1 MKHQH
6 IRRLALL
13 MALIVLASF
22 GCGREAGTD
31 ATPIPKP
38 SVSPTIAG
46 PQKTPAYYNPTPT
59 PEPTPWPGYNP
70 WYDDPHAV
78 AGMEYHWIDPPVA
91 GQVSSKV
98 ELMIPLLASITGLRH
113 SLDFRYKV
121 SEKNQHDLKDNYYV
135 WTVMCAVASYWSFT
149 HPDIRMEEDVPGLSE
164 KEIVPKAAARD
175 ILYTCFSEFG
185 NDTPLPEQ
193 PKDWDVLYLNI
204 EETEN
209 EYIFTGIDESMS
221 GVYMIVNCGGP
232 YDDGEV
238 KVTVNRLADGGYY
251 EVLCSLEF
259 TLVEDKAENALRL
272 PYRIKSIE
280 RLDTK
285 PVGSDNCP

>member
-1 MKHQH
+1 
-6 IRRLALL
+6 
-13 MALIVLASF
+13 
-22 GCGREAGTD
+22 
-31 ATPIPKP
+31 
-38 SVSPTIAG
+38 
-46 PQKTPAYYNPTPT
+46 
-59 PEPTPWPGYNP
+59 
-70 WYDDPHAV
+70 
-78 AGMEYHWIDPPVA
+78 MEYHWIDPPVA
-91 GQVSSKV
+91 GQVSGKV
-98 ELMIPLLASITGLRH
+98 KLMVPLLASITGLRH

-238 KVTVNRLADGGYY
+238 KVMVNRLADGGYY

>member
-6 IRRLALL
+6 IRRFALL

-59 PEPTPWPGYNP
+59 TEPTPEPGYNP
-70 WYDDPHAV
+70 WYDHPWVEAR
-78 AGMEYHWIDPPVA
+78 MNYLWIDPPVA
-91 GQVSSKV
+91 GQVSGKV
-98 ELMIPLLASITGLRH
+98 KLMVPLLASLTEFRYF
-113 SLDFRYKV
+113 LDFSYKV
-121 SEKNQHDLKDNYYV
+121 SEDNQHDLKDNYYV

-149 HPDIRMEEDVPGLSE
+149 HPDSRTEEDMPGLTD
-164 KEIVPKAAARD
+164 KEIVPKTAARD

-285 PVGSDNCP
+285 PVDPDNCP